1 MDEQRQEEKPEELAP
16 ERTEV
21 KRSGPGWKPGL
32 VLGLLLA
39 ALAVLVIIFFTGGER
54 EKVRRLAQVAVPKA
68 APAPAAES
76 TARRTVT
83 LFFLSDND
91 DLLHGETREI
101 AAGPS
106 AADEAERALAEL
118 IKGSAG
124 GLVSPLPAEARV
136 RQVFITKEGV
146 AYVDFGREIMEK
158 SSYGSSSE
166 LAAVFSVVDTL
177 AYNFKSVKKVAI
189 LVEGAEK
196 ETLGGHI
203 DLTQPFPPDYSIVAR

>member
-1 MDEQRQEEKPEELAP
+1 MDEEKEEEREEEKKDKPDRKPILA
-16 ERTEV
+16 
-21 KRSGPGWKPGL
+21 
-32 VLGLLLA
+32 LGLLLVS
-39 ALAVLVIIFFTGGER
+39 LAVLIIIFFTGGER
-54 EKVRRLAQVAVPKA
+54 EKVRRLAQVSVPKA
-68 APAPAAES
+68 APAAAEP

-118 IKGSAG
+118 IKGSTG

-136 RQVFITKEGV
+136 RQVFITKDGV

-158 SSYGSSSE
+158 FSYGSSSE
-166 LAAVFSVVDTL
+166 LAAVYSVVDTM
-177 AYNFKSVKKVAI
+177 AYNFKSIKRVAI
-189 LVEGAEK
+189 LVEGTEK

-203 DLTQPFPPDYSIVAR
+203 DLTQPFPPDYSIVAK